1 MSAPAIRS
9 ASFPTAVEPATAAAP
24 ALLAVACAAC
34 GLLLQVK
41 VVVVGELYV
50 GEVLLLAA
58 AAVAFL
64 VRGVG
69 RQVVPWFPWAF
80 AAAGFLMLLGYV
92 IADLAAATMPAQYL
106 RGWAR
111 TVWFGLDFLSLIVL
125 VSHGQRLLGWFVAG
139 LAIGILADMLIAGT
153 ALTVTSWKSGY
164 GFAAGMLAVLLAG
177 YLPTLLAGAI
187 LGGFGVLAIL
197 LDFRSLGA
205 IFLIAGGI
213 ILARSRR
220 ETTSHSR
227 FLRMVLV
234 TFGTA
239 AALAAVAMTMMQ
251 SESDYHKRR
260 QESNIGRYIGLKVAM
275 EAVSDS
281 PVIGYGSW
289 AADKAYVQLLRR
301 EFAKATAGKDIG
313 GNPGDSL
320 LPHSQ
325 LLQVWV
331 EGGILAAMFFV
342 LFGVAILAALRWLV
356 LFHRGGPLTPLY
368 TVLLISGMWDL
379 CFSPFLGQHR
389 IHVATVLAA
398 LSLLAWERAAARSAV
413 RAGHGARL
421 PASNS
426 PATYVPKGTTP

>member
-9 ASFPTAVEPATAAAP
+9 ASFPTAADPATVATP

-41 VVVVGELYV
+41 VVVVGELYL

-58 AAVAFL
+58 AAVTFL

-69 RQVVPWFPWAF
+69 RQLVPWVPSAF

-111 TVWFGLDFLSLIVL
+111 TALFGLDFLSLIL
-125 VSHGQRLLGWFVAG
+125 IVSHGQRLLGWFMAG

-153 ALTVTSWKSGY
+153 GLTATSWKSGY

-177 YLPTLLAGAI
+177 YLPTLVGGAI
-187 LGGFGVLAIL
+187 LAVFGIFAIV

-213 ILARSRR
+213 ILARSWEDSTANNRI
-220 ETTSHSR
+220 
-227 FLRMVLV
+227 LRTLLV
-234 TFGTA
+234 IIGTA
-239 AALAAVAMTMMQ
+239 AALAAVATTVVQ
-251 SESDYHKRR
+251 SDSEYHKRR
-260 QESNIGRYIGLKVAM
+260 QESNVGRYVGLQVAL
-275 EAVSDS
+275 EAIADS
-281 PVIGYGSW
+281 PFIGYGSW

-301 EFAKATAGKDIG
+301 EFAKASRGLDIG
-313 GNPGDSL
+313 GDPGASL

-325 LLQVWV
+325 LLQAWV
-331 EGGILAAMFFV
+331 EGGVLAAMFFV
-342 LFGVAILAALRWLV
+342 LFGVALLQALRWLV
-356 LFHRGGPLTPLY
+356 LFHRRGPLTPLY
-368 TVLLISGMWDL
+368 AVLLVKGMWDL

-389 IHVATVLAA
+389 IHVACVLAVI
-398 LSLLAWERAAARSAV
+398 SLLAWERAHTRRLARSGRVVAPV
-413 RAGHGARL
+413 
-421 PASNS
+421 ASN
-426 PATYVPKGTTP
+426 PRIKYEPKGTEP